1 MKRAVCSRVPKFAAY
16 FRQTI
21 PEVREKSETGRPDPC
36 FRLPRPVVMLG
47 KIWLCSAVSDFSPH
61 YRKTTVT
68 ASVGHGNATNTPR
81 KQPLNAKTAFRR
93 FPRTKPNVSS
103 QGLITPNT
111 LRENLQGRQSNT
123 AKLSNQIMSP
133 FMDQPFIKA
142 IVPGRRSPTRPLPT
156 RSPVNMQS
164 DLIVNR

>member
-1 MKRAVCSRVPKFAAY
+1 MCSRVPKFAAY
-16 FRQTI
+16 FRRTI
-21 PEVREKSETGRPDPC
+21 PEVRRKSETGRPDHC

-93 FPRTKPNVSS
+93 FPRTKPDVPS
-103 QGLITPNT
+103 QGLITGGT
-111 LRENLQGRQSNT
+111 VR
-123 AKLSNQIMSP
+123 KSP
-133 FMDQPFIKA
+133 
-142 IVPGRRSPTRPLPT
+142 VLVNPLPT
-156 RSPVNMQS
+156 NRSELRLSNNASVKLHVSRKSHASSSFLN
-164 DLIVNR
+164 